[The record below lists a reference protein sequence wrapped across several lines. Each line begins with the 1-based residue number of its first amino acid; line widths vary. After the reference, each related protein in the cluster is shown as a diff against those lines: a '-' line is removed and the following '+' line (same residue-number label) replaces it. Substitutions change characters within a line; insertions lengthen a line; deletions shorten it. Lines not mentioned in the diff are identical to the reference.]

1 MFLKNFK
8 EKFLFKT
15 IFIDKEAHIK
25 DVIPEILKENY
36 IGIDTEFTWRN
47 TYFPEL
53 DLIQI
58 LAGKK
63 IYIFDYLKMKKVNDL
78 EKIFT
83 NKNSIKVLHSLRSDI
98 SILSKTFD
106 IDISNCRDTQIAEN
120 IIRNNFKDQI
130 SYKKLVQKYLNEEIE
145 KSETNSNW
153 QKRPL
158 NINQL
163 KYAANDV
170 RYLVKIYLKLEK
182 KLKIENSFNEF
193 LEKCEIENK
202 ISHKDYLFNR
212 LKKFKAKNKSSSKTK
227 EKIFLWREKLAQK
240 LNIPP
245 NKICND
251 KFISNLEKALRNNSP
266 KEFNWIISDKFH
278 REDFIINFK

>member
-182 KLKIENSFNEF
+182 KLKIENSFN
-193 LEKCEIENK
+193 
-202 ISHKDYLFNR
+202 
-212 LKKFKAKNKSSSKTK
+212 
-227 EKIFLWREKLAQK
+227 
-240 LNIPP
+240 
-245 NKICND
+245 
-251 KFISNLEKALRNNSP
+251 
-266 KEFNWIISDKFH
+266 
-278 REDFIINFK
+278 